1 MKKQYLLV
9 LTKDTSNDQFTA
21 LISKYDIKIDIDYEF
36 LKRHYLVTFEET
48 FKQDIKKEDIV
59 VHVTE
64 HDAPVEMTGTQ
75 EVTTKFDATGDNW
88 GLVRVT
94 RQGNWNDSGWFPVK
108 GSYIYSRTGEGVDA
122 YIVDTGIRRTHTDFA
137 GRVEVIYDY
146 YRTPSNPLYGEDV
159 QGHGSH
165 VASTVAGTK
174 YGVAKKAK
182 ILVARIFDTGSAPL
196 VAVIGGINAVLAHHQ
211 NKKKNNI
218 NRPSVM
224 NLSIGGPKVT
234 VEEQALN
241 DCIENGILV
250 VAAAGNDGKN
260 LDDTT
265 FNVLPAEIE
274 RAITVGAVDVK
285 DRICSFSNYGSS
297 VDLFAPGAYIAGAG
311 IANDTAESVK
321 SGTSMAAPHAAGVLV
336 LRVEGQDIGKDAQ
349 WVKTHHDWLVNQAT
363 VNTILLHE
371 AAAVSKTPNKM
382 LYSPY
387 SVSSVEEVIVR
398 APVIVTPNP
407 VTTPAKKRVPVKL
420 FRLIAFLRNKLKEAN
435 MPQDVDNSIETAFEE
450 LTNAVSKEEKLVA
463 LDKFF
468 KAKKELDGI

>member
-1 MKKQYLLV
+1 MIKQYLLV
-9 LTKDTSNDQFTA
+9 LSKDTTNDQFNN
-21 LISKYDIKIDIDYEF
+21 LLSKYNIKIDIDYEF
-36 LKRHYLVTFEET
+36 LKRHYLVSFEES
-48 FKQDIKKEDIV
+48 FKQDIKKEEIV

-75 EVTTKFDATGDNW
+75 EITTKFDATGDNW
-88 GLVRVT
+88 GLVRIN

-108 GSYIYSRTGEGVDA
+108 GTYNYSRTGEGVDA
-122 YIVDTGIRRTHTDFA
+122 YVVDTGIRRTHTDFA

-211 NKKKNNI
+211 NKKNNNI

-297 VDLFAPGAYIAGAG
+297 LDLFAPGAYIAGAG

-336 LRVEGQDIGKDAQ
+336 LRVQGESIGRDAA
-349 WVKTHHDWLVNQAT
+349 WVKTHHDWLISQST

-371 AAAVSKTPNKM
+371 ASVTTQTPNKM

-387 SVSSVEEVIVR
+387 SVSGIEEVIAKAP
-398 APVIVTPNP
+398 APVVPAP
-407 VTTPAKKRVPVKL
+407 VASSKKRVPVKL
-420 FRLIAFLRNKLKEAN
+420 LRLISFLRSKLKEAN
-435 MPQDVDNSIETAFEE
+435 MPQDADNSIETAFDE
-450 LTNAVSKEEKLVA
+450 LTNAVSKEEKIIA

-468 KAKKELDGI
+468 KAKKELDLI